1 MRRGSLTGLMVM
13 NTIML
18 QTQTAGVSECFSHS
32 FSQQLRYERVRV
44 GQSLAGTRDYVTDLN
59 SKFHQNGKLERACCM
74 YNVGRWPSERSV
86 PRVSAA

>member
-1 MRRGSLTGLMVM
+1 VRRGSLTGLMVM

-18 QTQTAGVSECFSHS
+18 ETQTAELVSVSRIRFPSSC
-32 FSQQLRYERVRV
+32 ERARV

-59 SKFHQNGKLERACCM
+59 SKFHQNGKLERACGSCM